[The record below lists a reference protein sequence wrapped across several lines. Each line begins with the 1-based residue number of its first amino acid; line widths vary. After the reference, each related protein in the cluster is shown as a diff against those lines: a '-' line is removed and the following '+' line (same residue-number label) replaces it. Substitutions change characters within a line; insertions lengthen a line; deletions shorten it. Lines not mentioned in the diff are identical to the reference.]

1 MFRLQFFKILAS
13 IFLLCCLCSVFCT
26 ELWQKLVLVAKVE
39 KFLGMAPPIAYTAVH
54 PQQQQITQPLF
65 RKVLLSYR
73 VETNLKRTRKWFE
86 MLKDFGCLR
95 LLSSKDTIIFL
106 LEIWK
111 MFLHGLNSTFIQVFS
126 LYSTKVCFLEE
137 KMDFFLLSQ

>member
-1 MFRLQFFKILAS
+1 
-13 IFLLCCLCSVFCT
+13 
-26 ELWQKLVLVAKVE
+26 
-39 KFLGMAPPIAYTAVH
+39 MAPPIAYTAVH

-95 LLSSKDTIIFL
+95 LLSSKDTMNYL
-106 LEIWK
+106 LEI
-111 MFLHGLNSTFIQVFS
+111 
-126 LYSTKVCFLEE
+126 
-137 KMDFFLLSQ
+137 